1 MIGGGEGILLGGV
14 EDLQKKEKEEK
25 GHLEGDL
32 LRIVVGGALILE
44 EDKDLLEVDR
54 EDHRQRHKEGHRPQD
69 KGVEVLRLR
78 GGHRIKVQDREEGL
92 LEAHLG
98 DHRLEEQE
106 LEAHWEDQERDPR
119 EVTGGDLRELDPE
132 LDLPP
137 RGVEKYLLEE

>member
-1 MIGGGEGILLGGV
+1 MIGGGEEILLAGV
-14 EDLQKKEKEEK
+14 EDLPKKAKEEK

-44 EDKDLLEVDR
+44 EDKDLREVDR
-54 EDHRQRHKEGHRPQD
+54 EDHRQRHKEGHRLQD

-78 GGHRIKVQDREEGL
+78 GGHRIKVQDREEDH

-106 LEAHWEDQERDPR
+106 LEAHWEDQERDRR

-132 LDLPP
+132 PDLPP